1 MRAAGPLATLG
12 LLLSG
17 IDAYADALI
26 RNVNVCDGTS
36 GPPFAADVRIHHCSR
51 RDFHEIMAAMDKVID
66 TGRLILRRF
75 TLDDLHAFH
84 QLVSRPEII
93 RYAQSTPLA
102 SLEEAREFMKAAPF
116 HDYATYGYGRFAC
129 VWKESG
135 AVIGFSG
142 LKYVPEISDTELG
155 YRFFPEFWGIGLAT
169 EAGRASIDFAR
180 FDLGLKRLVALVHPE
195 NFASAKVLVKL
206 GFSVEKQLR
215 YSGLKDIDVHL
226 FARDL

>member
-1 MRAAGPLATLG
+1 
-12 LLLSG
+12 
-17 IDAYADALI
+17 
-26 RNVNVCDGTS
+26 
-36 GPPFAADVRIHHCSR
+36 
-51 RDFHEIMAAMDKVID
+51 MDKVID

-75 TLDDLHAFH
+75 TLDDLPAFY
-84 QLVSRPEII
+84 QLGSRPEII

-102 SLEEAREFMKAAPF
+102 SIEAAREFMKAAPF

-135 AVIGFSG
+135 EVIGFSG

-180 FDLGLKRLVALVHPE
+180 SDLGLKRLVALVHPD
-195 NFASAKVLVKL
+195 NGASANVLTKL
-206 GFSVEKQLR
+206 GFAIEKQLR
-215 YSGLKDIDVHL
+215 YSGLKDIDVNL
-226 FARDL
+226 FARSL